1 MESREAAELLE
12 CAAMGNEGKDR
23 ERAALVL
30 GIETDSRYETGIGCF
45 QVRGVSSPG
54 RCHVTVSCSSPAP
67 IPRGSM
73 NWIAL

>member
-30 GIETDSRYETGIGCF
+30 GIETD
-45 QVRGVSSPG
+45 
-54 RCHVTVSCSSPAP
+54 
-67 IPRGSM
+67 
-73 NWIAL
+73 